1 MSGKLAKQRLNP
13 GERPVASTQFPDP
26 SLTASLYCNRRLE
39 LMAREVLGGLS
50 ADLDEQGLSSDSFF
64 WYLRYGKCG
73 EHLKVRVH
81 GPDSAVTAAR
91 QSLAAHASRFFATSA
106 SNPEPQVWVSK
117 SAIPPLDTEDEQ
129 EADYPNKTL
138 LWTHYRRSPVV
149 FGSEVYLDDE
159 IHLVRFCRCQAAVTR
174 LALDILLPKLGELRY
189 PEHRQAI
196 FLHIL
201 LTALSSFHLPLAE
214 TAAYLAYHRD
224 WLIRSLVH
232 NVTTPETTTFET
244 LRDELRIRAESS
256 ASTLRPLAEH
266 IEAALEQP
274 QASTD
279 DYLPLHRE
287 FSAFYDHVST
297 YRGQS
302 RYDQDPCTRDFS
314 FLPVF
319 KVLHF
324 AANQLGFRLSHE
336 AYVFTLLL
344 RATEHLCPRLAMAD
358 IAGASSPCEVNIRK

>member
-1 MSGKLAKQRLNP
+1 M
-13 GERPVASTQFPDP
+13 ASTRFSDP

-50 ADLDEQGLSSDSFF
+50 ADLDERGLASDSFF

-73 EHLKVRVH
+73 EHLKVRIH
-81 GPDSAVTAAR
+81 GPDSAVPEAR
-91 QSLAAHASRFFATSA
+91 QSLAAHANRFFATPA
-106 SNPEPQVWVSK
+106 SDPDPQMWVSK
-117 SAIPPLDTEDEQ
+117 SAIPPLDLEDEQ

-149 FGSEVYLDDE
+149 FGAEVYLDDE
-159 IHLVRFCRCQAAVTR
+159 IHVGRFCRCQAAVTR
-174 LALDILLPKLGELRY
+174 LALDILLPKLGEPRY
-189 PEHRQAI
+189 PEHRQTT
-196 FLHIL
+196 FLRIL
-201 LTALSSFHLPLAE
+201 LTALSSLHLPPAE

-244 LRDELRIRAESS
+244 LRDELRNRVESNAS
-256 ASTLRPLAEH
+256 ALRPLAEH
-266 IEAALEQP
+266 LEAALEQP

-279 DYLPLHRE
+279 DYLPFHRG

-297 YRGQS
+297 YRGQP
-302 RYDQDPCTRDFS
+302 RFDQDPCTRDFS

-344 RATEHLCPRLAMAD
+344 RATEHLCPSLAMAD
-358 IAGASSPCEVNIRK
+358 AAEASSPFGATIQQ